1 MRGCRC
7 SHMRHRLVGAVVRAI
22 LRAQNGG
29 NSQHPQQS
37 RRLTLKAQ
45 ETSQTTDSSL
55 SLSCLSHTK
64 LLPRGR
70 RRERQS
76 RSKRETHSRE
86 RKKKIKIRFFFFSRK
101 KSEGEREPLA
111 TLLQRTGKKRGE
123 GKARFFFFTCA
134 LRACSPK
141 LHSRDGAVGASRLF
155 FFFLSWEADWT
166 RFFCVSV

>member
-1 MRGCRC
+1 MAEIRSTHN
-7 SHMRHRLVGAVVRAI
+7 SHGDLLWKHKKL
-22 LRAQNGG
+22 
-29 NSQHPQQS
+29 
-37 RRLTLKAQ
+37 LKQ
-45 ETSQTTDSSL
+45 PTPL

-86 RKKKIKIRFFFFSRK
+86 RKKKLKSDFFFSRK

-123 GKARFFFFTCA
+123 GKARFFFFFYMCPSCVLAKAA
-134 LRACSPK
+134 LTRRGGGSLPFI
-141 LHSRDGAVGASRLF
+141 F
-155 FFFLSWEADWT
+155 FFFLG
-166 RFFCVSV
+166 RRIGLGFFVSRSNV